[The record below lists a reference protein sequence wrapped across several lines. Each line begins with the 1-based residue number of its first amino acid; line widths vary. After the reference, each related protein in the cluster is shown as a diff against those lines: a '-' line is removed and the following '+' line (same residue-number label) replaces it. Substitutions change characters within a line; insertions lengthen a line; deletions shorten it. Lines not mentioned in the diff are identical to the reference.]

1 MWPHTRHRRRSP
13 QEERTV
19 PDNPDPA
26 ITTHD
31 EPPASRATRIFLRP
45 VASSLPLGF
54 FAFGTASVLLS
65 TLELHWVPA
74 AQTRSLMLV
83 VLVYA
88 VPLELLAAVFAF
100 LARDAGAASALA
112 VFAGVWAGSA
122 LTMATGR
129 PGATTPVLAVFL
141 LSVVPLMLVLS
152 AASLQGKPLF
162 GLLLLIGAC
171 RFVLVGAYEAGG
183 AAGLQDV
190 AGWFGVVLGAFA
202 LYGGLAL
209 LLEEGV
215 QRTVLPVGRRGR
227 ARSSLEGDFGQQV
240 RHTEREAGVRRQ
252 L

>member
-1 MWPHTRHRRRSP
+1 MTDASNARADASGDP
-13 QEERTV
+13 
-19 PDNPDPA
+19 PDGGAPA
-26 ITTHD
+26 
-31 EPPASRATRIFLRP
+31 ARATRIVLRP

-54 FAFGTASVLLS
+54 FAFGTASVLLT
-65 TLELHWVPA
+65 TLELHWVPQD
-74 AQTRSLMLV
+74 QTRALMLL

-100 LARDAGAASALA
+100 LARDAGASCALA

-122 LTMATGR
+122 LTMASGP
-129 PGATTPVLAVFL
+129 PGTTSPVLAVFL
-141 LSVVPLMLVLS
+141 LTIAPLMLVLC

-162 GLLLLIGAC
+162 GVLLLIGAT

-183 AAGLQDV
+183 PGVLQTV
-190 AGWFGVVLGAFA
+190 AGWIGVALGAFA

-209 LLEEGV
+209 LLEEGT

-227 ARSSLEGDFGQQV
+227 ARTSLEGGFGHQV
-240 RHTEREAGVRRQ
+240 HRTEREAGVRRQ